1 MPISDGL
8 IEKLVA
14 AGAVERGQEEL
25 KFTARFCSHLTGCNP
40 SQYLKAG
47 EAKGWRIMLRYF
59 NPVLGSLSDAEIS
72 KTICL
77 FAYFLNNS
85 RDTTTSLQA
94 RLDQ

>member
-14 AGAVERGQEEL
+14 AGAVERDQEEL
-25 KFTARFCSHLTGCNP
+25 KFTDRFCSHLTACNL
-40 SQYLKAG
+40 SQYLRAG
-47 EAKGWRIMLRYF
+47 EAKGWRIILRYF
-59 NPVLGSLSDAEIS
+59 NPILGSLSDAEIS

-77 FAYFLNNS
+77 FAYFVNNS
-85 RDTTTSLQA
+85 RQNTTSLQE

>member
-47 EAKGWRIMLRYF
+47 EAKGGELY
-59 NPVLGSLSDAEIS
+59 
-72 KTICL
+72 
-77 FAYFLNNS
+77 
-85 RDTTTSLQA
+85 
-94 RLDQ
+94 